1 MIIVATFIDVYL
13 PAYALRSQT
22 LLENKTKTNQPNNAT
37 VLAFLFFIS
46 VNAFGAFVFYHQ
58 FVKDIN
64 QQLSIS
70 TYKAVALIDQVFT
83 FAEKASLDALAES
96 DDKCDAILLVLRE
109 KVALVPF
116 VRTIT
121 LANKGVFFC
130 SSLLGDVSHDRIQ
143 IIDEDYHSGKLFL
156 MTGNSLKKN
165 HPLVIFRENKPPF
178 TALVSVDSAYIEM
191 ILNISRGNAGMN
203 FRVGNKYIDESGV
216 YHYNKNE
223 MQSFFSSESY
233 SSKYP
238 FSIYSYTTL
247 SNTMDKFKDE
257 YGLLAITSSIL
268 SIVVAFLIRRLLMTP
283 VTFSDQIKFGLQNNE
298 FVPYFQPL
306 IESKGNRLMG
316 VEVLMRWNHS
326 TDGVIPPDLFIPQ
339 AEASGLIVD
348 MTRKLIIDTALILQS
363 YQHILPSEFHVG
375 FNVTS
380 QHLEKESLI
389 EDCLHFF
396 KICSSERFILV
407 LELTET
413 SILNY
418 TDDIM
423 KKLKKLSS
431 IGALLALDD
440 FGTGHSSLTTLQKFN
455 FNCIKIDKSF
465 IARIG
470 DEPCSRHIV
479 DSVISLAKKLELF
492 IVAEGVE
499 TLAQEN
505 YLREKRV
512 DCLQGYLYSPPL
524 DKDQFGLYLIKSQ
537 FNNVE

>member
-1 MIIVATFIDVYL
+1 M
-13 PAYALRSQT
+13 LR
-22 LLENKTKTNQPNNAT
+22 NKINSPNNAT
-37 VLAFLFFIS
+37 ALAFIFLIFI
-46 VNAFGAFVFYHQ
+46 NTLGAFVFYHQ
-58 FVKDIN
+58 LVKDIN

-70 TYKAVALIDQVFT
+70 IYKAVALIDQVFS
-83 FAEKASLDALAES
+83 FAEKASIDALSES

-121 LANKGVFFC
+121 LANKGMMFC
-130 SSLLGDVSHDRIQ
+130 SSLLGDVSHDRIK
-143 IIDEDYHSGKLFL
+143 IRDKDYHSGRLFL
-156 MTGNSLKKN
+156 MAGNNIKTN

-178 TALVSVDSAYIEM
+178 TALVSVDSDYIEM
-191 ILNISRGNAGMN
+191 ILNISRDNTGMK
-203 FRVGNKYIDESGV
+203 FRVGNKSLDESGD
-216 YHYNKNE
+216 YHYHQNE
-223 MQSFFSSESY
+223 IKSFISLERSSR
-233 SSKYP
+233 KYP
-238 FSIYSYTTL
+238 FSIYGYTTF
-247 SNTMDKFKDE
+247 SNAKDKFKDE
-257 YGLLAITSSIL
+257 YGFLAITSFVLSIL
-268 SIVVAFLIRRLLMTP
+268 VALLIRRLLMMP
-283 VTFSDQIKFGLQNNE
+283 ANFSDQIKSGLQNNE

-306 IESKGNRLMG
+306 IESNNNRFMG

-326 TDGVIPPDLFIPQ
+326 TDGIVPPDLFIPQ
-339 AEASGLIVD
+339 AEASGLIVE
-348 MTRKLIIDTALILQS
+348 MTRKLIIDTAIILQS
-363 YQHILPSEFHVG
+363 YQHALPSGFHVG

-389 EDCLHFF
+389 DDCLHFF
-396 KICSSERFILV
+396 KICSRERFTLV

-418 TDDIM
+418 SDEIM
-423 KKLKKLSS
+423 KRLDKLSS
-431 IGALLALDD
+431 IGVVLALDD
-440 FGTGHSSLTTLQKFN
+440 FGTGHSSLTTLQNFN

-465 IARIG
+465 VARIG

-479 DSVISLAKKLELF
+479 DSVISLAKKLDLF

-499 TLAQEN
+499 TNAQEK

-537 FNNVE
+537 FNNVERF